1 MSSDAPIS
9 TEPEKPKFVVYLRFP
24 FPRNGFQDPESCDWS
39 EEKSQKLRDYLSSVV
54 LKNGDIEWSKL
65 ADHFQVSEPFIL
77 QQAIW
82 LYEKELEHVR
92 GQMFK
97 INRNV
102 HMNRSQERV
111 KAAFRSSFPVRDS
124 VTTKAT
130 VSSKDPTEQ
139 RDRFQSFNRQSI
151 THSGEQLTAERTAKG
166 DSPGH
171 ATLTR
176 HKSTSSAEM
185 TPRLAGIGAEH
196 TTPVQSSQTVVDAHN
211 NRQHYFFSS
220 GTPVQ
225 QDVQDFRMSLSQLS
239 EKRNSANSKTKRNDD
254 RQHWKLYKNVYDDD
268 GNITNEGP
276 VHQLKNPFGPLP
288 ISRVA
293 RGWDD
298 DKQSRH
304 SYESEKIAPTFETEF
319 GSRLRLSNKQNRS
332 DTRASV
338 NQGSKKV
345 TQSVSSK
352 RTGRM
357 SRLYPYSDDD
367 DNEEESG
374 GDADDE
380 QFTERFSTTK
390 DAKYRLNSGSDASE
404 HNEQGDAC
412 VEEDEEYNGFLT
424 SEDLAQPVQTFGQDS
439 YTTTSASSDSQEVT
453 ATHNVSLLDK
463 ADTAFYSKDKP
474 VTSSMSSFSELSDAS
489 ISKSVSEDAQSAKQR
504 LR

>member
-102 HMNRSQERV
+102 QMNRSQERV

-124 VTTKAT
+124 ITTKAI
-130 VSSKDPTEQ
+130 SKDSTEQ
-139 RDRFQSFNRQSI
+139 RDRFSSNRQSI
-151 THSGEQLTAERTAKG
+151 THSGDQLTAERTAKG
-166 DSPGH
+166 DGPGH
-171 ATLTR
+171 TAQTR
-176 HKSTSSAEM
+176 HKSSSSAEM
-185 TPRLAGIGAEH
+185 TPRLAGIGADH
-196 TTPVQSSQTVVDAHN
+196 TTPVQSPQTVVDTHHN
-211 NRQHYFFSS
+211 QPHYFFPP
-220 GTPVQ
+220 GTPGQ
-225 QDVQDFRMSLSQLS
+225 KDVQDFRMSLSQLS
-239 EKRNSANSKTKRNDD
+239 EKRNSATFKTKRNND
-254 RQHWKLYKNVYDDD
+254 RKHWKSYKNDDD
-268 GNITNEGP
+268 GHITNDGP
-276 VHQLKNPFGPLP
+276 APQLKNPFGPLP
-288 ISRVA
+288 TSRVA
-293 RGWDD
+293 RGWDE
-298 DKQSRH
+298 DKYSRH
-304 SYESEKIAPTFETEF
+304 SHEKIDSTFETEF
-319 GSRLRLSNKQNRS
+319 GSRLQLSNKQNRS
-332 DTRASV
+332 DTRAGV
-338 NQGSKKV
+338 NQGSKV
-345 TQSVSSK
+345 TQNVSSK
-352 RTGRM
+352 RPGRM

-367 DNEEESG
+367 DEESG

-380 QFTERFSTTK
+380 QFPERFGNTK
-390 DAKYRLNSGSDASE
+390 DAKYRLNSGSDTSE
-404 HNEQGDAC
+404 HNEQDEGY
-412 VEEDEEYNGFLT
+412 VEEDEDYNGFLT
-424 SEDLAQPVQTFGQDS
+424 FDDLAQPVQTFGQDS

-453 ATHNVSLLDK
+453 ATQNVSLLDR

-489 ISKSVSEDAQSAKQR
+489 ISKSMSEDAQSAKQR